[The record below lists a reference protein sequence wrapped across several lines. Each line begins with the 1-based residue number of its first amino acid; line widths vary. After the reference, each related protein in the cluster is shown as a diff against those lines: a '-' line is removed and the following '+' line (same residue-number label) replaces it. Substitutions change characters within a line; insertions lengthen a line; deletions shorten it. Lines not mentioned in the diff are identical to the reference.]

1 MPSGWWRQLKALAIR
16 ITYLYSAS
24 SPHWHTLRP
33 GSSPGSSPGS
43 APSVTNAFFASLCRQ
58 SRPIRGRGPPLTHC
72 PGAHSGTSGHHGP
85 WGFGLWSLSSPRRS
99 GVGYMRQASA
109 NVLLTKLGLSGLKC
123 LFILLR
129 HRIIVCLES
138 PYPCFLCDLYYLA
151 STVCPGYIGR
161 QNCPSLPSL
170 CLQAPCIFVSCVVNL
185 RLRSSPDSLAL
196 LVAQKSEQLLYC
208 LWP

>member
-1 MPSGWWRQLKALAIR
+1 MGSVSVEATEGFSNQDHLFILGLLPPLA
-16 ITYLYSAS
+16 
-24 SPHWHTLRP
+24 HTQAWVFTWP
-33 GSSPGSSPGS
+33 
-43 APSVTNAFFASLCRQ
+43 
-58 SRPIRGRGPPLTHC
+58 RGPGPPLAHC

-85 WGFGLWSLSSPRRS
+85 WGSGLWSPSSPRRS
-99 GVGYMRQASA
+99 GVGYMQQASA

-151 STVCPGYIGR
+151 SNVCPGYIGR